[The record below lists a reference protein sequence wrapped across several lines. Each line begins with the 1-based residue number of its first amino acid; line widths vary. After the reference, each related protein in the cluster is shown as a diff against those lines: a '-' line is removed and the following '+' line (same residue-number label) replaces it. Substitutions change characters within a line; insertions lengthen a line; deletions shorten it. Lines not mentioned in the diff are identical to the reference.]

1 MSDENVLLVTG
12 ATGLVG
18 RGVLRRI
25 LKAEPN
31 TRAYVIVRDELR
43 WRSTATDMF
52 GSLSTRI
59 APVHGDL
66 TVRGMGLDYNVRR
79 RITREVTGIIH
90 AGADTCFSRSIAES
104 RLTNT
109 EGTREML
116 GLARVC
122 GRSRRFIYLST
133 AYVSGRRC
141 GLIEERDNGASNGWV
156 NAYER
161 SKYEAELLVR
171 GSEIDWVI
179 FRPSTIVCDSRGGSV
194 SQINAVHR
202 ALRIYHRGLAA
213 MMPGSPADLLDV
225 VTADYVND
233 AVARVAFDPRASR
246 RTLQLCA
253 GIGAITIGELLDS
266 AYELWALDPQ
276 WKKKGV
282 ERAILTDLETYT
294 LFAKSVEQTG
304 DQRLASILSSLSHF
318 IPQLALS
325 KRFDTRVADAIVG
338 APAPIVSTYWK
349 RMITHL
355 MVNNWRCV
363 TEAAA

>member
-1 MSDENVLLVTG
+1 MSSENVLLVTG

-25 LKAEPN
+25 LRAEPDS
-31 TRAYVIVRDELR
+31 RAYVMVRDELT
-43 WRSTATDMF
+43 WRANASATF
-52 GSLSTRI
+52 GSLAARI
-59 APVHGDL
+59 TPVHGDL
-66 TVRGMGLDYNVRR
+66 TVRGLGLDYNVRR
-79 RITREVTGIIH
+79 RLTREITGVVH
-90 AGADTCFSRSIAES
+90 AGADICFSRSLSEA

-116 GLARVC
+116 TLARVC
-122 GRSRRFIYLST
+122 GRSRRFVYVST

-141 GLIEERDNGASNGWV
+141 GVIEERDNGSSNGWV

-161 SKYEAELLVR
+161 SKYDAEAIVR
-171 GSEIDWVI
+171 KADFDWVI
-179 FRPSTIVCDSRGGSV
+179 FRPSTIVCDSRDGSV

-213 MMPGSPADLLDV
+213 MMPGTPADLLDV

-233 AVARVAFDPRASR
+233 AIAHVAFDPRASK
-246 RTLQLCA
+246 RTVHLCA
-253 GIGAITIGELLDS
+253 GKGAITLGELLDS
-266 AYELWALDPQ
+266 AYELWARDPL

-294 LFAKSVEQTG
+294 LFARSVIETG

-325 KRFDTRVADAIVG
+325 KRFDTTVADALIG
-338 APAPIVSTYWK
+338 SPAPVVSTYWK
-349 RMITHL
+349 QMITHL
-355 MVNNWRCV
+355 MANNWRCV